1 MGLDVTAVGDAVGK
15 SSPRLEGREKVM
27 GRATYTDDMSVPG
40 MLYGAVLGSPYPHAR
55 ILSIDTTEAAGLA
68 GVRAVITAADIPDE
82 RIGSA
87 IKDEPILAR
96 GKVRCIG
103 EPVAAVA
110 AIDLATARLATR
122 LIAVEYEE
130 IEAVFD
136 LDEAMQDGAPVI
148 HEERASY
155 ESMFDAPEGHPN
167 ILSYSRYQ
175 EGEPEDAWAQCDV
188 IVEDVYTTAA
198 QEHMYLE
205 PCSTLVDI
213 DTDGRVIMWSSTQ
226 SVFRTQQMTA
236 AALGLPMSKVRVI
249 APRIGG
255 GFGGKV
261 GLTNQPLNAALAL
274 AARAAVKMTMSRED
288 DMMTVK
294 NRHSSKVYMRT
305 GARSDGTLVARD
317 ARIYLDTGAY
327 SDEGP
332 EVGSVAANFA
342 RGPYRIPHVN
352 AQAWTVYTNR
362 VKSGAFRGFGNPQVT
377 FAGEQQIDM
386 LATELGLDPLDL
398 RTKNGLQ
405 AGDTWLGGQTVET
418 SAFTECMDAARTA
431 SNWQERR
438 QKNETS
444 AGKRRGIGAAA
455 VGHLSAMLSAGARV
469 SLNEDGTI
477 TVNTGAVDIG
487 EGADTVMAQIAAGA
501 LGLTLDQVRYGNPDT
516 DHSPYNFQTSASRVT
531 FTVGQAVAQAAGQVK
546 QQIFHQ
552 VAEMLECA
560 EEDLELR
567 PGGVAGIKGVAD
579 AQLPFAA
586 AAGRSLFATDGPI
599 VGDYNWRFPSESFDP
614 KRTLLKGLTLDGA
627 GVFTFGVQI
636 VEVEVDEATGH
647 VELLQAWCA
656 HDVGRALNPASVE
669 GQIHG
674 GFVQGL
680 GYALSEQ
687 LIWEDGRLANPS
699 MMDYKVPGAADV
711 PHHINPII
719 IEKPALS
726 GPFGAKA
733 IWRTLACAGRRC
745 NL

>member
-1 MGLDVTAVGDAVGK
+1 MVIDVSAVGDAVGK
-15 SSPRLEGREKVM
+15 SSPRLEAREKVL
-27 GRATYTDDMSVPG
+27 GRATYTDDMTLPG
-40 MLYGAVLGSPYPHAR
+40 MLFGAVLGSPYPHAR
-55 ILSIDTTEAAGLA
+55 IVSIDTAEAAA
-68 GVRAVITAADIPDE
+68 FPGVKAVITAADIPDT

-87 IKDEPILAR
+87 LKDEPILAR
-96 GKVRCIG
+96 HKVRCVG

-110 AIDLATARLATR
+110 AVDLETAKLAAR
-122 LIAVEYEE
+122 MIAVEYEE
-130 IEAVFD
+130 LEAVFD
-136 LDEAMQDGAPVI
+136 ADAAIKDGAPVL

-155 ESMFDAPEGHPN
+155 ESIFEVPEGHPN

-175 EGEPEDAWAQCDV
+175 EGEPDSAWAQCDA
-188 IVEDVYTTAA
+188 IVEDTYTTAA

-205 PCSTLVDI
+205 PCSTLVDV
-213 DTDGRVIMWSSTQ
+213 DADGRVIMWSSTQ
-226 SVFRTQQMTA
+226 SVSRTQQMTA
-236 AALGLPMSKVRVI
+236 AALALPMSKVRVI

-255 GFGGKV
+255 GFGGKT

-274 AARAAVKMTMSRED
+274 AANAPVKMTLSRED
-288 DMMTVK
+288 DMMTMK

-305 GARSDGTLVARD
+305 GALKDGTLVARE

-352 AQAWTVYTNR
+352 SQAWTVYTNR
-362 VKSGAFRGFGNPQVT
+362 LKSGAFRGFGNPQVT

-386 LATELGLDPLDL
+386 LAEKLGLDPIDI
-398 RTKNGLQ
+398 RIKNALQ
-405 AGDTWLGGQTVET
+405 AGDTWLGGQSVET
-418 SAFTECMDAARTA
+418 SAFKECLEAARDA
-431 SNWQERR
+431 SNWQQRR
-438 QKNETS
+438 EGG
-444 AGKRRGIGAAA
+444 AAIPGKRRGIGIAA

-469 SLNEDGTI
+469 SLNEDGTV

-501 LGLTLDQVRYGNPDT
+501 LGLSLDQVRYGNPDT

-531 FTVGQAVAQAAGQVK
+531 YTVGQAVAQAAGMVK
-546 QQIFHQ
+546 EQIFNQ
-552 VAEMLECA
+552 VSEILECA
-560 EEDLELR
+560 QEDLELR
-567 PGGVAGIKGVAD
+567 PGGLVGIKGVAD

-586 AAGRSLFATDGPI
+586 AAGRALYASHGPI
-599 VGDYNWRFPSESFDP
+599 VGDYNWRFPGEPFDP
-614 KRTLLKGLTLDGA
+614 KRTLLKGLTLDG
-627 GVFTFGVQI
+627 GGIFTFGAQV
-636 VEVEVDEATGH
+636 VEVEIDEVTGQ
-647 VELLQAWCA
+647 VELVEAWCA

-674 GFVQGL
+674 GFVQGI

-687 LIWEDGRLANPS
+687 LLWEDGRLTNPT

-711 PHHINPII
+711 PYRINPII
-719 IEKPALS
+719 IEKTGLV
-726 GPFGAKA
+726 GPV
-733 IWRTLACAGRRC
+733 WRQSHRRTLAGACRPG